1 MESTLF
7 PISMEKHIIFCVIAA
22 LFFLLQFIRTKQW
35 YQLVMAIAVPLS
47 LLIYIDEENTAL
59 FYAVGILEAVLLCGA
74 LVLYIVQSRRLN
86 REDAAKADSDKQE
99 ETAAAPSSEAPS
111 EAAPS
116 AASPAD
122 TPAAEE
128 TAPAADPA
136 PAEEPAASEE

>member
-74 LVLYIVQSRRLN
+74 LVLYIVQSRRQN
-86 REDAAKADSDKQE
+86 KEDAAKADSDKQE
-99 ETAAAPSSEAPS
+99 ETAAPA
-111 EAAPS
+111 EAAT
-116 AASPAD
+116 AD

-128 TAPAADPA
+128 TAPAAEPA